1 MQYRYK
7 KTERELVMRKKL
19 FTALLTIIFAVTLV
33 VSCLTPA
40 LAVSVE
46 ENGWYD
52 SKEEVALYLHTF
64 GHLPS
69 NYVTKREARA
79 AGWENGSLE

>member
-1 MQYRYK
+1 
-7 KTERELVMRKKL
+7 MRKKL

-40 LAVSVE
+40 LAVSDE

-52 SKEEVALYLHTF
+52 SKEEVALYLSSIRSDIF
-64 GHLPS
+64 LQIM
-69 NYVTKREARA
+69 
-79 AGWENGSLE
+79 